1 MPVRG
6 DEERLRWTSATD
18 LTLSLQVKKGQPH
31 HTRAGGP
38 LALVNFPSS
47 EKSGDLLVLVNL
59 GAHSYSYSYILK
71 PSAKVAPRAATLA

>member
-1 MPVRG
+1 MRSSRLVPVRG

-18 LTLSLQVKKGQPH
+18 LTLSLQVKKGHPH

-59 GAHSYSYSYILK
+59 GAHTDALQVCGQESILNG
-71 PSAKVAPRAATLA
+71 